1 MNDASANHE
10 RPGQTLGPK
19 VEEEIAA
26 YSITRVPLNRFHWR
40 EFRYTNLADA
50 VAQAERAQSN
60 QSSQESNLPAS
71 SETEDEVL
79 MRKYAVTRVP
89 AEYFCYQEFRYTNV
103 NDAIAQAKRST
114 AVLKESD
121 NLTARGTKV
130 ANGEGNDPKRT
141 IAEPDGAQSFK
152 NLLFKGGKNNVC
164 LAHEVTHGRRWITHL
179 ESCPVHQFRWS
190 RIVRTCDGRQ
200 RSWKRP
206 AIVASASSI
215 GR

>member
-26 YSITRVPLNRFHWR
+26 YSITRVPLDRFHWR

-71 SETEDEVL
+71 PEAEDEVL
-79 MRKYAVTRVP
+79 MRKYAITRVP

-114 AVLKESD
+114 AVPQSCAII
-121 NLTARGTKV
+121 LTPRGTKI

-164 LAHEVTHGRRWITHL
+164 LAYEVTHGEGGSPTSK
-179 ESCPVHQFRWS
+179 SCPVRQFRWS
-190 RIVRTCDGRQ
+190 RIVRTCDRRQ
-200 RSWKRP
+200 QSWKRP
-206 AIVASASSI
+206 
-215 GR
+215 RLWLRLLP